1 MTCETRLSLVTFHVL
16 FNHFKLS
23 TFCLS
28 VTAVLYFRPICIR
41 VLMLTIPTLWF
52 YVFYLHFV
60 GCDYLMLSCFS
71 FYIHSMF
78 MCIVL
83 LEYQNPFHQFPR
95 GSCQVVA
102 SLLATSCNG
111 IRETTQHNRHNG
123 LLTAPTIQT
132 CCGLVV
138 YVADLLRT
146 CYGETGVMD
155 FGLCA

>member
-28 VTAVLYFRPICIR
+28 VTAVLYFRPRPPICII

-60 GCDYLMLSCFS
+60 GCDYLMFNMLSCFS

-123 LLTAPTIQT
+123 LLTAPTT
-132 CCGLVV
+132 
-138 YVADLLRT
+138 DLLRT
-146 CYGETGVMD
+146 CRSCCGLATGKLV
-155 FGLCA
+155 